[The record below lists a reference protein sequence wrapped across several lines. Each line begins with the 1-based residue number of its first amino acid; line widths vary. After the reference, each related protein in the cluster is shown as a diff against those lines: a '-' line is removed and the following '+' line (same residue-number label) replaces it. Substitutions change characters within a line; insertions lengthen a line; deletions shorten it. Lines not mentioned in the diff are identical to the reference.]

1 MIKESFK
8 KTAYKPIEKVKE
20 NVYHLMW
27 DKTDIVDITYQTN
40 EDESRV
46 LDELG
51 NPIIVAST
59 ETDYCKCVHETI
71 VLPKNMTNILERIN
85 YAKSIGYGEPSI
97 EEYAAWSEVLGG
109 NLNWLK
115 SRVKEKILNF
125 DSSTAVNE
133 FTISG
138 AKVWLDKATRV
149 GLKLRFEGEKE
160 NGATQ
165 TTLWYNGV
173 SFTLNINDAINM
185 LFAIEMY
192 ASACYDKTQEH
203 LANIDKIETTD
214 DLIAYDWTTG
224 YPEKLVF

>member
-1 MIKESFK
+1 MIRESFK
-8 KTAYKPIEKVKE
+8 KTDYKPIEKVKE

-27 DKTDIVDITYQTN
+27 NKVDTVDVKYQMN
-40 EDESRV
+40 EDGSHT
-46 LDELG
+46 LDEEG
-51 NPIIVAST
+51 NPIIVDRT

-71 VLPKNMTNILERIN
+71 VLPKNMTNILDMIN

-97 EEYAAWSEVLGG
+97 EEYAAWTEVLGG

-115 SRVKEKILNF
+115 SRVKEGILEF

-133 FTISG
+133 FTIG
-138 AKVWLDKATRV
+138 DAKVWLDKATRV
-149 GLKLRFEGEKE
+149 GLKLRFEGEKGS
-160 NGATQ
+160 GATQ

-173 SFTLNINDAINM
+173 SFTLDVDDAINM

-203 LANIDKIETTD
+203 LANIDKIETIE
-214 DLIAYDWTTG
+214 DLIAYDYTIG
-224 YPEKLVF
+224 YPAKLAF